1 MIEVVNL
8 KKKFKDSENFISNG
22 ISFFVPSGKSL
33 CIIGVSGE
41 GKSVLLKQ
49 VAGLISPTSG
59 HINIDG
65 FDITQLNEEEML
77 SIHQKCGYVFQ
88 FAALI
93 DSLSIYENIAIS
105 MIERKYK
112 HEDVYRIVK
121 KTLEAVNLD
130 IDIIGKYPSEVSGG
144 MKKRI
149 GLARTLVTN
158 PKIILYDE
166 PTSGL
171 DPINTKIIHEL
182 ISSLQKNRS
191 ITSIVISHDVSIF
204 SYVDM
209 VAFLYKGKIEYI
221 GDAKTIFDCKDP
233 FVYQFIRGLSDGPIK

>member
-1 MIEVVNL
+1 MIEVINL
-8 KKKFKDSENFISNG
+8 KKKFKDSDTFISNG
-22 ISFFVPSGKSL
+22 ISFFVPSRKSL

-49 VAGLISPTSG
+49 IAGLIKPTSG
-59 HINIDG
+59 QVNIDG
-65 FDITQLNEEEML
+65 VDISQLNEEEML

-93 DSLSIYENIAIS
+93 DSLDVFENIAIS
-105 MIERKYK
+105 MIEKKYK
-112 HEDVYRIVK
+112 YEDIYRIVE
-121 KTLEAVNLD
+121 KTLQAVNLD
-130 IDIIGKYPSEVSGG
+130 IDIMKKYPSEVSGG

-182 ISSLQKNRS
+182 ILSLQKNRG
-191 ITSIVISHDVSIF
+191 ITSIIISHDVSVF
-204 SYVDM
+204 PYVDM
-209 VAFLYKGKIEYI
+209 VAFLYKGRIEYI
-221 GDAKTIFDCKDP
+221 GDAKTIFDCNDP
-233 FVYQFIRGLSDGPIK
+233 FVYQFIRGLSDGPIT